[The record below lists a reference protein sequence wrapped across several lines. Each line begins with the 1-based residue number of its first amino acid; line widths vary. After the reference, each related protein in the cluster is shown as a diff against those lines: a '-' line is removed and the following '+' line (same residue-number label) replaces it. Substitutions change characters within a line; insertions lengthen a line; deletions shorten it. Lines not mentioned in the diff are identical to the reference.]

1 MFAISC
7 AAASLF
13 AGACLEPI
21 DIDKFLKEEKV
32 LDYIEHAEN
41 SIEGAE
47 LVGNVIPE
55 NNTGE
60 I

>member
-1 MFAISC
+1 
-7 AAASLF
+7 LF